1 MNPAAE
7 LSARI
12 EELAAATPDR
22 PAVVSAGSSVTYAE
36 LARRARRQ
44 AERWR
49 TEGGSGRQDLVA
61 DEPVTVAVALVA
73 AATCG
78 VGLLLLDAEGRP
90 AEHERARALFRG
102 APPTAAPGLGLTSSG
117 VDGPPKCVE
126 RPWAAVAANSAAF
139 AAALGLHEGE
149 TVLCTTPPHHSYAV
163 CGGIVTA
170 LMAGATYVSVPR
182 RTGPRALAAAV
193 DTHRVDVLLSVP
205 LLYQW
210 YAAGLPTRHAPR
222 LCVSAGS
229 PLTPGH
235 RSAWERG
242 VGWPLVEHFGT
253 SEYGMLTVDTAGR
266 PGSVGPAVD
275 GVRISVEPVRDGV
288 ADGDEVVVT
297 VSGGPARLLHADG
310 RAELLDGPRR
320 TGDLGTVDPAGHL
333 SLLGRVGGVINV
345 AGNKVSATEVEA
357 VVRAHPPVR
366 ECALVGDPSV
376 PGATR
381 LCLFVE
387 VDGVLDRQALHQH
400 LAAALAPYKVP
411 QAVYEVE
418 ALPRSAA
425 GKVLRSELLR
435 LVR

>member
-12 EELAAATPDR
+12 EGLAAAAPDC
-22 PAVVSAGSSVTYAE
+22 PAVVSAEASVTYAE

-61 DEPVTVAVALVA
+61 DDPVTVAVALVA
-73 AATCG
+73 AATRG
-78 VGLLLLDAEGRP
+78 AGLLLLDAEGRP

-102 APPTAAPGLGLTSSG
+102 APPTATPGLGLTTSG

-139 AAALGLHEGE
+139 AAALGLREGE

-170 LMAGATYVSVPR
+170 LTAGATYVGVPR

-193 DTHRVDVLLSVP
+193 DAHRVDVLLSVP

-242 VGWPLVEHFGT
+242 VGWRLVEHFGT
-253 SEYGMLTVDTAGR
+253 SEYGMLTVDTTGR
-266 PGSVGPAVD
+266 PDSVGPAVD
-275 GVRISVEPVRDGV
+275 GVRVSVEPVGHRH
-288 ADGDEVVVT
+288 GDEVVVT
-297 VSGGPARLLHADG
+297 VSGAPARLLHADG

-357 VVRAHPPVR
+357 VVSAHPSVR
-366 ECALVGDPSV
+366 ECALVGDSSV

-387 VDGVLDRQALHQH
+387 VDGVLDRQALHRH
-400 LAAALAPYKVP
+400 LAATLAPYKVP

-435 LVR
+435 LVL

>member
-1 MNPAAE
+1 MNSAAE
-7 LSARI
+7 LTARV
-12 EELAAATPDR
+12 EDVAATAPGR
-22 PAVVSAGSSVTYAE
+22 PAVVSAGTSLTYAE
-36 LARRARRQ
+36 LARRARQQ

-49 TEGGSGRQDLVA
+49 AEGGSGRRDLVA
-61 DEPVTVAVALVA
+61 DDPVAVAVALVA
-73 AATCG
+73 SATCG
-78 VGLLLLDAEGRP
+78 TGLLLLDAEGRP

-102 APPTAAPGLGLTSSG
+102 APPTATPGLGLTTSG

-139 AAALGLHEGE
+139 AAALGLRRGE

-170 LMAGATYVSVPR
+170 LTAGATYVGVPR

-210 YAAGLPTRHAPR
+210 YAAGLPAHHVPR

-229 PLTPGH
+229 PLTPDH

-242 VGWPLVEHFGT
+242 VGWRLVEHFGT
-253 SEYGMLTVDTAGR
+253 SEYGMLTVGTADR

-275 GVRISVEPVRDGV
+275 GVRVSVESARHGV
-288 ADGDEVVVT
+288 ADGGEVVVT
-297 VSGGPARLLHADG
+297 VPGAPARLLHADG
-310 RAELLDGPRR
+310 RAEILDGPRR
-320 TGDLGTVDPAGHL
+320 TGDLGAVDADGHL
-333 SLLGRVGGVINV
+333 SLLGRVGGVLNV
-345 AGNKVSATEVEA
+345 AGNKVSATEVETA
-357 VVRAHPPVR
+357 ARAHPAVR
-366 ECALVGDPSV
+366 ECALVGDSSV

-387 VDGVLDRQALHQH
+387 VDGVLNRQALHRH
-400 LAAALAPYKVP
+400 LAAALAPYKIP
-411 QAVYEVE
+411 QAVYEME

-425 GKVLRSELLR
+425 GKVLRSELLG
-435 LVR
+435 LVL